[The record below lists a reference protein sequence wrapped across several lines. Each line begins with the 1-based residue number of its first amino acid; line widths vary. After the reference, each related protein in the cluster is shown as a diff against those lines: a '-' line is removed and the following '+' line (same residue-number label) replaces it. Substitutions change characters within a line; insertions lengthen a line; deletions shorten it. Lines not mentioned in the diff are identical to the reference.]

1 MLIKRKT
8 KMFSIIL
15 LAVSIIIVSSISSIE
30 TFEFDPAV
38 HGEVDVNVQNDAPII
53 GVLAQ
58 EISYR
63 LNQHWP
69 GKYKSY
75 IAASY
80 IKFLEGGG
88 ARVVPIW

>member
-1 MLIKRKT
+1 
-8 KMFSIIL
+8 MFSIIL
-15 LAVSIIIVSSISSIE
+15 LTVLIIVVSSISSIE

-38 HGEVDVNVQNDAPII
+38 HDEVDVNVKNDAPII

>member
-1 MLIKRKT
+1 MS
-8 KMFSIIL
+8 MIIL
-15 LAVSIIIVSSISSIE
+15 FTVLIIVVSSISLIE

-38 HGEVDVNVQNDAPII
+38 HDEVDVIVKNDAPII

-63 LNQHWP
+63 LNQRWP

-80 IKFLEGGG
+80 IKFLEGSG

>member
-1 MLIKRKT
+1 MTVLI
-8 KMFSIIL
+8 I
-15 LAVSIIIVSSISSIE
+15 VVSSISLIE

-38 HGEVDVNVQNDAPII
+38 HDEVDVNAKNDAPII

-58 EISYR
+58 EISYE
-63 LNQHWP
+63 LNQNWP

-80 IKFLEGGG
+80 IKFLEGSG